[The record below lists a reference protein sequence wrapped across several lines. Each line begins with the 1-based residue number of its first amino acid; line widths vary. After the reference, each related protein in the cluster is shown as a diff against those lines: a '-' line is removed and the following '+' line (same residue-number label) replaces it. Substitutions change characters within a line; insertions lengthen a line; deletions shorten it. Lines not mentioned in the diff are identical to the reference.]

1 MRAVTL
7 NVGDQ
12 AWQQAWWQSVQEW
25 AASVGWGT
33 AA

>member
-12 AWQQAWWQSVQEW
+12 AWQQAWWQSVHEC